1 MRNTSVSP
9 VESTCKP
16 GTRLAVGGGEAFM
29 TVQDFIHRHYS
40 PVLGES
46 PTGHAIAILAGL
58 VLMVIGAA
66 LVVSM
71 VFLPAGVTIGALG
84 LLILGAG
91 IFGHIMSPLT
101 FADLMDAIVGLS
113 GAAVALTFAIAITA
127 VVAGFGVT
135 VLMSVFRWL
144 VN

>member
-1 MRNTSVSP
+1 
-9 VESTCKP
+9 
-16 GTRLAVGGGEAFM
+16 M
-29 TVQDFIHRHYS
+29 TVQDFFHRHYS
-40 PVLGES
+40 PLVGES

-58 VLMVIGAA
+58 VLMVIGTA

-71 VFLPAGVTIGALG
+71 VFLPAGVAIGVLG

-101 FADLMDAIVGLS
+101 FADLMDAVVGLS
-113 GAAVALTFAIAITA
+113 GAAITLTFAIAIVA

-135 VLMSVFRWL
+135 VFVSLFRWL
-144 VN
+144 IN